1 MLISEIPFKKVR
13 ELAEHYAQTMPLALD
28 GGDKDD
34 LGEAFTWSD
43 SPEDHYFWS
52 LIYRRQWG
60 RAKHLRPGLFAEEEE
75 QPAKTANQIVPMHM
89 PPLPSKWIYTG
100 EYRRPHK
107 GEFIL
112 INGKV
117 RASRGQEM
125 AYPIVVREAEN
136 D

>member
-13 ELAEHYAQTMPLALD
+13 ELAERLNNKGADPKGVRIVHAFCWSAAP
-28 GGDKDD
+28 GGD
-34 LGEAFTWSD
+34 W
-43 SPEDHYFWS
+43 FWS
-52 LIYRRQWG
+52 AVNHAQWEQ
-60 RAKHLRPGLFAEEEE
+60 AKAILPQLFDEQEEG
-75 QPAKTANQIVPMHM
+75 QATKTANQIVTMHM
-89 PPLPSKWIYTG
+89 PPLPDKWIYTG

-117 RASRGQEM
+117 RVSSGQEM
-125 AYPIVVREAEN
+125 AYPIVVREPET

>member
-13 ELAEHYAQTMPLALD
+13 ELAESHAKTMPLAVK
-28 GGDKDD
+28 GGDKKD
-34 LGEAFTWSD
+34 LGEAFDWSD
-43 SPEDHYFWS
+43 SQEGSYFWH
-52 LIYRRQWG
+52 LIYKNLWEP
-60 RAKHLRPGLFAEEEE
+60 AKDLKPQLFDEEA
-75 QPAKTANQIVPMHM
+75 QQVKTANQIAPMHM
-89 PPLPSKWIYTG
+89 PPLPDKWIYTG

-117 RASRGQEM
+117 RVSRGQEM
-125 AYPIVVREAEN
+125 AYPIVVRIT